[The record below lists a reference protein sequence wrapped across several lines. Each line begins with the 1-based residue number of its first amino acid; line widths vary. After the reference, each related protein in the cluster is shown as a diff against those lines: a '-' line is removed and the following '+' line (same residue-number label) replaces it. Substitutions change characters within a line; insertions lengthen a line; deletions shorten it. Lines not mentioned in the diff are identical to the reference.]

1 MERLGKSKALPIL
14 LFLVIALNG
23 CASII
28 LGRTQK
34 IPIDS
39 SPSDARFKI
48 EDLRNGKIIHVGKTP
63 FTVTLDRGS
72 GYFKSG
78 RYNVTI
84 EKKGYQPRQFMIE
97 GSWLNGWYLG
107 GNSVFGGL
115 FGWLVLDPITGAM
128 WKLKPRE
135 ITGYLVANTS
145 MNNGEGLTIA
155 LRSEVPE
162 ELVGELQPIDVEGL
176 NMK

>member
-1 MERLGKSKALPIL
+1 MERLGKIKALTVL
-14 LFLVIALNG
+14 LFTVIALNG
-23 CASII
+23 CASIV

-39 SPSDARFKI
+39 SPSSASVKI
-48 EDLRNGKIIHVGKTP
+48 EDLRNGKIVYEGKTP
-63 FTVTLDRGS
+63 YTVTLDRGA

-84 EKKGYQPRQFMIE
+84 AKKGYQPRQFTIE

-128 WKLKPRE
+128 WKLKPKE
-135 ITGYLVANTS
+135 ITGYLVASTG
-145 MNNGEGLTIA
+145 MNKEDGLKIA
-155 LRSEVPE
+155 LISEVPE
-162 ELVGELQPIDVEGL
+162 ELLDGL
-176 NMK
+176 EPVDLKGQ